1 MGWRVS
7 DRFVDWLRVIPKEI
21 CLCDYNF
28 LQVKTKLN
36 FVMREDWGEFFG
48 SMSIEDLR
56 NTINHG
62 GEAGNTCCLIPMVQA
77 IRKLIRR

>member
-1 MGWRVS
+1 
-7 DRFVDWLRVIPKEI
+7 
-21 CLCDYNF
+21 
-28 LQVKTKLN
+28 
-36 FVMREDWGEFFG
+36 MREDWGEFFG